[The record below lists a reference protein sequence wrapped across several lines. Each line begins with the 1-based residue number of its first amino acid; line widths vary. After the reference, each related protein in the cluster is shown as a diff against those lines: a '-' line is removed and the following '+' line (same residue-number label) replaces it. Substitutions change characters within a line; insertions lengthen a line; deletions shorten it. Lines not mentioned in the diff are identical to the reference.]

1 MSWAIFKF
9 LIIREAN
16 SESGLPRKGN
26 HAFLIFANP
35 RKVGWVLKSIG
46 KKYIYDD
53 MVEWNF
59 LMFVLKLFRH
69 SKKRLSSW

>member
-1 MSWAIFKF
+1 M
-9 LIIREAN
+9 
-16 SESGLPRKGN
+16 PRKGN